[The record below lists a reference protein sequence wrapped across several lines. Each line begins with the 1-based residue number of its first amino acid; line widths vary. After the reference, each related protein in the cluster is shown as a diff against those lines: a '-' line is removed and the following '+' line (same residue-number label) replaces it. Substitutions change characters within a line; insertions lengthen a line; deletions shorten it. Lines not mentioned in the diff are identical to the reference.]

1 MVPWDLLSMFPPA
14 AGLSFLGFCSTPSQ
28 IVAVQPGQSHGSH
41 QGPGQ
46 RGPGLDSVLVG
57 TTPKLLVRSSRG
69 AHVFLVPRAPR
80 SSCRRSLAGTCLM
93 FSSRKDW
100 AVGFGG
106 RTAEIEVPFPKSG
119 SLSVQTQVEAPP
131 QLAEF
136 SSACQGC
143 RLLWVES
150 CPLKIQNS
158 DAATCILEGNNS
170 GCGWW
175 TEELSFSVLEAK
187 FATKQKGS

>member
-1 MVPWDLLSMFPPA
+1 
-14 AGLSFLGFCSTPSQ
+14 
-28 IVAVQPGQSHGSH
+28 
-41 QGPGQ
+41 
-46 RGPGLDSVLVG
+46 
-57 TTPKLLVRSSRG
+57 
-69 AHVFLVPRAPR
+69 
-80 SSCRRSLAGTCLM
+80 M

-100 AVGFGG
+100 ALGFGG

-150 CPLKIQNS
+150 CPLKTQNS
-158 DAATCILEGNNS
+158 DTATCILEGNNS

-175 TEELSFSVLEAK
+175 TEELSFSVLEGK